1 MAVVAALSSNASA
14 QFGNQAVGGAGM
26 GGTGI
31 GGFGAQG
38 LGGFGTTG
46 LGTGTGQ
53 TGFGTN
59 SAFGSTAGRTG
70 TTGTT
75 GTNSAFGSTTN
86 RNATTTSRNTAGTT
100 NSPFG
105 TTNSQFGQTMNNTTG
120 QQTGAMDNGS
130 ANFFQSQAGGRNG
143 GAGGQ
148 NQLGNL
154 FQNQFRAQTAFGAN
168 PLFNTNQQRKTG
180 GGGQPSL
187 RLGFDIPQR
196 PAVEVEQGIESR
208 LQAAATRPN
217 VALETKLDI
226 QGVRVDV
233 ADAGVVRLTG
243 EVANDAA
250 RRRAANVI
258 RLEPG
263 VKKVINDI
271 TVAEAA
277 K

>member
-1 MAVVAALSSNASA
+1 MIRCTLLCSCVMALVAALSSNASA
-14 QFGNQAVGGAGM
+14 QFGNQGVGGANV
-26 GGTGI
+26 GGFGTQGI
-31 GGFGAQG
+31 GGIGTQG
-38 LGGFGTTG
+38 VGGFGTTG
-46 LGTGTGQ
+46 LGTT
-53 TGFGTN
+53 
-59 SAFGSTAGRTG
+59 GRTG
-70 TTGTT
+70 TTGTST

-86 RNATTTSRNTAGTT
+86 RNATTTSRNSTTT
-100 NSPFG
+100 NTSPFG
-105 TTNSQFGQTMNNTTG
+105 NTNTQFGQVSNNATNG
-120 QQTGAMDNGS
+120 QQMGGMDNGS

-143 GAGGQ
+143 GIGGQ

-168 PLFNTNQQRKTG
+168 PLFNTQQRKTG

-196 PAVEVEQGIESR
+196 PATEVGQGIESR
-208 LQAAATRPN
+208 LQAAATRPE
-217 VALETKLDI
+217 VALESKLDI

-243 EVANDAA
+243 AVANDAA

-263 VKKVINDI
+263 VKKVINEI
-271 TVAEAA
+271 TVAEAT